1 MGRSLKNKIIF
12 ALAIS
17 LVLSS
22 CVSQNL
28 SKQNDNSAYGVF
40 KEGFSDE
47 DKRAIYVLGPPIG
60 SGWNGQIGR
69 FASERVKEINKSDD
83 YFAIYLEVATMSY
96 ILDYVSKE
104 INDNKEKIGGFV
116 LAPGDLDFDPIYHK
130 LYAMNIPYA
139 IYNDKSES
147 VNKRHAMVNIIEDDK
162 QCGAAAAY
170 WMTLRGL
177 TVNTT
182 FAVVY
187 NQDDNRS
194 NAMIDGFKKYLLGE
208 IDYIDVRYKE
218 VYHIQNPWSQAHVD
232 RLFTKFSGNTR
243 SSFDAANRYASSHM
257 NTFGNSASRYSGQI
271 FIFSTSDDYSLGFM
285 HGLRKYPHNP
295 ETAEVFDNCY
305 FGIASVGGM
314 QEYIDNINMI
324 KKPLVDLTSRI
335 DDLMTVYSSPNNV
348 NYAIDYLILQLQKYK
363 EETGEDVTS
372 DALENYDGNEKKYG
386 TAIVDTANYD
396 LFIGY
401 DGGYP
406 KWMVE

>member
-1 MGRSLKNKIIF
+1 MSMKIKNKIIF
-12 ALAIS
+12 ALIVS
-17 LVLSS
+17 LFLSS
-22 CVSQNL
+22 CVSPT
-28 SKQNDNSAYGVF
+28 SSGAGDNSAYGAF
-40 KEGFSDE
+40 KEGFSDQ

-60 SGWNGQIGR
+60 TGWNGQIGR
-69 FASERVKEINKSDD
+69 FASERVKEINKSED

-104 INDNKEKIGGFV
+104 INSNKEKIGGFV

-139 IYNDKSES
+139 IYNDRSDS
-147 VNKRHAMVNIIEDDK
+147 PNKRHAMVNILENDE

-177 TVNTT
+177 SVNTT
-182 FAVVY
+182 FAVIY
-187 NQDDNRS
+187 NQDDPKS
-194 NAMIDGFKKYLLGE
+194 LAAI
-208 IDYIDVRYKE
+208 
-218 VYHIQNPWSQAHVD
+218 PWSRTNVD

-243 SSFDAANRYASSHM
+243 SSFDGANRYASTHM
-257 NTFGNSASRYSGQI
+257 HTFGNSAAKYSGQI
-271 FIFSTSDDYSLGFM
+271 LIFSTSDDFSLGFM
-285 HGLRKYPHNP
+285 YGLKKYPHNP
-295 ETAEVFDNCY
+295 DAAAIFDNCY
-305 FGIASVGGM
+305 FGIASIGGM
-314 QEYIDNINMI
+314 QEYIDNINSI
-324 KKPLVDLTSRI
+324 KKPLVDLTSRV

-372 DALENYDGNEKKYG
+372 DALENYDGNDKKYG

>member
-1 MGRSLKNKIIF
+1 MGMKIKNKIIF
-12 ALAIS
+12 ALIVS
-17 LVLSS
+17 LFLSS
-22 CVSQNL
+22 CVSQTPNGV
-28 SKQNDNSAYGVF
+28 SDNPAYGTF
-40 KEGFSDE
+40 KEGFSAE

-60 SGWNGQIGR
+60 TGWNGQIGR
-69 FASERVKEINKSDD
+69 FASERVREINKSED

-104 INDNKEKIGGFV
+104 INSNKEKIGGFV

-139 IYNDKSES
+139 IYNDRSDS
-147 VNKRHAMVNIIEDDK
+147 PNKRHAMVNILENDE

-177 TVNTT
+177 SVNTT
-182 FAVVY
+182 FAVIY
-187 NQDDNRS
+187 NQDDPKS
-194 NAMIDGFKKYLLGE
+194 LAAIEGFKKYLLGE

-218 VYHIQNPWSQAHVD
+218 VYHIQNPWSQANVD

-243 SSFDAANRYASSHM
+243 SSFDGANRYASTHM
-257 NTFGNSASRYSGQI
+257 NTFGNSAARYSGQI
-271 FIFSTSDDYSLGFM
+271 LIFSTSDDFSLGFM
-285 HGLRKYPHNP
+285 YGLKKYPHNP
-295 ETAEVFDNCY
+295 DTAAQFDNCY
-305 FGIASVGGM
+305 FGMASIGGM
-314 QEYIDNINMI
+314 QEYIDNINSI

-372 DALENYDGNEKKYG
+372 DALENYDGNDKKYG

-396 LFIGY
+396 LFVGY